1 LKSLEGPLLRKRDS
15 SRIENS
21 GSNRAS
27 TGGKRQRSEGVIK
40 RCQGLGTKKMRLTNQ
55 QKVQSRIKNGKAIMA
70 CAEWCE
76 QKR

>member
-27 TGGKRQRSEGVIK
+27 TGGKRQRSEGVEN
-40 RCQGLGTKKMRLTNQ
+40 QGLGMKKMRLTNQ

-76 QKR
+76 QNR